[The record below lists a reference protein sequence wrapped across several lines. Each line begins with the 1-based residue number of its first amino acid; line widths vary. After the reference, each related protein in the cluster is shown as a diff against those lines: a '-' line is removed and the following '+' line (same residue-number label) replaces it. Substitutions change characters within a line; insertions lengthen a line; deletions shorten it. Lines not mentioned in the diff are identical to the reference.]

1 MKKKSFYE
9 KKYDM
14 VNILN
19 IDSQGPNDSENVKK
33 SWKKNRDGTLSLP
46 IIKNVNK
53 SLAPPRGH
61 EIFFFIFSKVMIWA

>member
-9 KKYDM
+9 KKLRM

-33 SWKKNRDGTLSLP
+33 SWKKNEGGTLSLP
-46 IIKNVNK
+46 IIKK
-53 SLAPPRGH
+53 RKQITSAPYGARNFFLH
-61 EIFFFIFSKVMIWA
+61 IF